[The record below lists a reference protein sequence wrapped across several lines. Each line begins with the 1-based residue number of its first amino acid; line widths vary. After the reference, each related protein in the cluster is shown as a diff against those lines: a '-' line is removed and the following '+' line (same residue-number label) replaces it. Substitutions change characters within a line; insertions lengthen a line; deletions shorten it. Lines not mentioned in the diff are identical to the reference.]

1 MRIPFEPLCAII
13 AVPLIAFFIRF
24 LTAGKLTSACTFTEH
39 DLVLLPSIR
48 IQPQDTCSQQEL
60 MYFVC
65 SAFFNIG
72 KKRNDIVSFSYQVFP
87 LYFPAGESALAE
99 TVPGLEKVR
108 DRRKKNNNSK

>member
-1 MRIPFEPLCAII
+1 
-13 AVPLIAFFIRF
+13 
-24 LTAGKLTSACTFTEH
+24 
-39 DLVLLPSIR
+39 
-48 IQPQDTCSQQEL
+48 

-108 DRRKKNNNSK
+108 DRREKITIPSKLIGIRIKI